1 MRNDAAFVLVPYD
14 SARRDWRMGRGP
26 AELARRLQERRHHEV
41 DYHREVVEI
50 DSTNAAGELDASFS
64 LYQDLALK
72 VRAIRESRMLP
83 VVLSGNCAATL
94 GTVAGAG
101 ELGVVW
107 FDAHGDF
114 NTPQT
119 SSTGFLDGMSL
130 AALTGGC
137 WSEHT
142 ATIPGF
148 VPVAASRIVHI
159 GGRDFDPEEDM
170 ELAMAGATVVRGDIT
185 PRELYWHRLGAA
197 LTDLATRVR
206 QIHIH
211 LDLDVIDASEGRAN
225 SYAAGGGLSRNE
237 LLRTLTDIG
246 SRFEVVS
253 LGISA
258 YDPSSDVD
266 GRIAEAALDSIETVI
281 QSRNKPS

>member
-26 AELARRLQERRHHEV
+26 AELARRLQERWHHEV
-41 DYHREVVEI
+41 NYDIEVVEI
-50 DSTNAAGELDASFS
+50 AATSAAGELDKSFS
-64 LYQDLALK
+64 LYRDLAQK
-72 VRAIRESRMLP
+72 VRAIRESRNLP

-130 AALTGGC
+130 AALTGAC

-142 ATIPGF
+142 ATISGF
-148 VPVAASRIVHI
+148 APIAASRIVHI

-170 ELAMAGATVVRGDIT
+170 ELAIAGATVVRGDIT
-185 PRELYWHRLGAA
+185 PRELYWQRLGSA

-206 QIHIH
+206 LLHIH

-225 SYAAGGGLSRNE
+225 AYAAGGGLSRDE

-258 YDPSSDVD
+258 YDPASDAD
-266 GRIAEAALDSIETVI
+266 GRIGEAALDSIAMVI
-281 QSRNKPS
+281 KSRSMPS

>member
-1 MRNDAAFVLVPYD
+1 MRTDAAFVLVPYD

-26 AELARRLQERRHHEV
+26 AELARRMRERRHHEV
-41 DYHREVVEI
+41 DYNMEAVEI
-50 DSTNAAGELDASFS
+50 AATNAPGELDASFS

-72 VRAIRESRMLP
+72 VRAIRESRKLP

-101 ELGVVW
+101 EPGVVW

-130 AALTGGC
+130 AALTGAC

-148 VPVAASRIVHI
+148 VPVAAS
-159 GGRDFDPEEDM
+159 
-170 ELAMAGATVVRGDIT
+170 
-185 PRELYWHRLGAA
+185 
-197 LTDLATRVR
+197 
-206 QIHIH
+206 
-211 LDLDVIDASEGRAN
+211 
-225 SYAAGGGLSRNE
+225 
-237 LLRTLTDIG
+237 
-246 SRFEVVS
+246 
-253 LGISA
+253 
-258 YDPSSDVD
+258 
-266 GRIAEAALDSIETVI
+266 
-281 QSRNKPS
+281 